1 MIKRSQESGVDIT
14 VITLEP
20 ENYTISQIEKTR
32 QLIEQLLSV
41 GIRVKLMPIMHEH
54 YAIIDRE
61 IVWYGSINLLSRE
74 KDDDNLMRV
83 ESSEIAQELMEMT
96 FKIVNQEEL

>member
-1 MIKRSQESGVDIT
+1 
-14 VITLEP
+14 
-20 ENYTISQIEKTR
+20 
-32 QLIEQLLSV
+32 
-41 GIRVKLMPIMHEH
+41 MPIMHEH